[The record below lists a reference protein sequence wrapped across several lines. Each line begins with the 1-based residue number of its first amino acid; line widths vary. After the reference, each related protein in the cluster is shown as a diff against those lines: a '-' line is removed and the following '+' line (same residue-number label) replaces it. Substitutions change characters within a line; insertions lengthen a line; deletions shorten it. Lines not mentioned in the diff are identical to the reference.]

1 MQSRSQPTFSVISFF
16 FHYTLYYGTQQISNF
31 NLLFPSREVDSKQ
44 YSISLY
50 LYIKYIRI
58 HNNILATYLNNMI
71 L

>member
-16 FHYTLYYGTQQISNF
+16 FHYTLYGTQQISNF
-31 NLLFPSREVDSKQ
+31 NLLFPSRGVDSKQ

-50 LYIKYIRI
+50 LYIKYIRTY
-58 HNNILATYLNNMI
+58 NNILATYLNNMI